1 MRFRKAVLEQGM
13 ARIARGKKHP
23 YVFVIFWYLLGRFW
37 SIHVRHDYI
46 GEKQVNRLFAIFR

>member
-1 MRFRKAVLEQGM
+1 M

-46 GEKQVNRLFAIFR
+46 GEKQVNWLFAIFR